1 MAENKQF
8 KIDIPESIEGYKVTL
23 FWGLTIKQIVLVFIA
38 TLFVGFSIFS
48 LVARNFLNALGLL
61 LVAVL
66 ALIGIA
72 EIRGRNVYR
81 YLLFIAA
88 YYKTKPRV
96 LIYHHYAVSAVQ
108 AAEAKHLVYE
118 KESNTKL
125 LIIIG
130 IALILGL
137 LLLLLIGFYLFHV
150 IHT

>member
-48 LVARNFLNALGLL
+48 IVARNFLNALGLL
-61 LVAVL
+61 LVAML
-66 ALIGIA
+66 ALIGIV
-72 EIRGRNVYR
+72 EIRGRNIYR
-81 YLLFIAA
+81 YLLFIAG

-108 AAEAKHLVYE
+108 ATEAKHLIYE
-118 KESNTKL
+118 KENNAKL
-125 LIIIG
+125 LIAIV
-130 IALILGL
+130 IALVFGL
-137 LLLLLIGFYLFHV
+137 VLLLLIGFYLFYV
-150 IHT
+150 THT